1 MKKQSMV
8 VLSGVIAAVAVL
20 SGCGAQDS
28 KENTSG
34 QGKASVTLKYYNY
47 DTDVLSAA
55 TKKQI
60 EKYES
65 MNPNIKIEPITLVP
79 GNASDTLRKLDIT
92 MSSGEQVDV
101 VKMPSIEEVMARS
114 ALGVLAPLDELYA
127 KDNIKPEEEYY
138 VNPKYQG
145 KYYASMI
152 TSNNWFVLLNEDAL
166 KEANLPVP
174 GFDWTWD
181 DYREYAKKLTKGDR
195 YGTYFHSWGE
205 YTNPIA
211 YTDKPNPYVK
221 EDLKPL
227 FDDASFKYFF
237 DLRRVME
244 KEDKS
249 AKPLADVIGAKLNYR
264 NEFFTGKAAMLM
276 SANFMLSDVSNVEK
290 YPHTFKTV
298 FAPLPR
304 SSKQVEPGLTNIG
317 GDYLAIAN
325 GSKNKDEAYKFIRYM
340 TTVQDGRIDMS
351 GWKKGD
357 SKALIESL
365 YGSNKNLVD
374 VESLNAVL
382 SDKRIKTA
390 ISGDIAIP
398 YGSQLKKVMED
409 GFSKFMLDNTSAED
423 AQKWMVQQADKIIQQ
438 NKK

>member
-1 MKKQSMV
+1 MKKKSLV
-8 VLSGVIAAVAVL
+8 VLSGVIATVAIL
-20 SGCGAQDS
+20 SGCGA
-28 KENTSG
+28 KESETTAPKNE
-34 QGKASVTLKYYNY
+34 SVTLKYYNY

-60 EKYES
+60 AKYES
-65 MNPNIKIEPITLVP
+65 MNPNVKIEPITLVP
-79 GNASDTLRKLDIT
+79 GNATDALRKLDIT
-92 MSSGEQVDV
+92 ISSGEQVDI
-101 VKMPSIEEVMARS
+101 VKLPSIEEVMARS

-127 KDNIKPEEEYY
+127 KDNVKPEEEYY
-138 VNPKYQG
+138 VNPKYKG
-145 KYYASMI
+145 KYYAFMI

-166 KEANLPVP
+166 KEANLPIP
-174 GFDWTWD
+174 SFDWTWD

-221 EDLKPL
+221 EDLTPG
-227 FDDASFKYFF
+227 FNDASFKYFF
-237 DLRRVME
+237 ELRRAME
-244 KEDKS
+244 KDDKS

-304 SSKQVEPGLTNIG
+304 SSKEAEAGLTNIG

-325 GSKNKDEAYKFIRYM
+325 SSKYKDEAYKFIRFM
-340 TTVQDGRIDMS
+340 TTNQDERVDMT
-351 GWKKGD
+351 GWKKAD
-357 SKALIESL
+357 SKALIETL

-374 VESLNAVL
+374 IDTLTMVL

-409 GFSKFMLDNTSAED
+409 GFSKYMLDNTTAEE
-423 AQKWMVQQADKIIQQ
+423 AQAWMVQQADKIIQQ

>member
-1 MKKQSMV
+1 MKKKSMLL
-8 VLSGVIAAVAVL
+8 LSGVIATTAVL

-28 KENTSG
+28 GSAD
-34 QGKASVTLKYYNY
+34 QGNATVTLKYYNY
-47 DTDVLSAA
+47 DTDVLAES

-60 EKYES
+60 AKYES
-65 MNPNIKIEPITLVP
+65 MNPNVKIEPITLVP
-79 GNASDTLRKLDIT
+79 GNAIDTLRKLDIT
-92 MSSGEQVDV
+92 MSSGEQVDI

-114 ALGVLAPLDELYA
+114 ALGVLAPLDEHYA
-127 KDNIKPEEEYY
+127 KDNVKPEEEYY
-138 VNPKYQG
+138 VNPQYKG
-145 KYYASMI
+145 HYYATMI

-174 GFDWTWD
+174 SFDWTWE

-221 EDLKPL
+221 EDLSPG

-237 DLRRVME
+237 ELRRAME

-264 NEFFTGKAAMLM
+264 NEFFTGKAAMVM

-304 SSKQVEPGLTNIG
+304 SSEQAEAGFTNIG

-325 GSKNKDEAYKFIRYM
+325 GSKHKDEAYKFIRFM
-340 TTVQDGRIDMS
+340 TTNQSERIDMS

-357 SKALIESL
+357 AKALIETL
-365 YGSNKNLVD
+365 YGSNKELVD
-374 VESLNAVL
+374 LESLTTVL
-382 SDKRIKTA
+382 SDERIKTA

-409 GFSKFMLDNTSAED
+409 GFSKYMLDNTTAEE
-423 AQKWMVQQADKIIQQ
+423 AQTWMVQQAEKIIQQ